1 MGRLQFSS
9 NEKKKSGIKM
19 AAKENNDLSRDKL
32 SGVSLSTI
40 STRSSGVSCRIC
52 QDSRVQESL
61 ISPCYCMGT
70 MEYVHS
76 SCLEKWLSQSARKYC
91 ELCKY
96 KFKTIMTSK
105 GFKEWL
111 CARDISRME
120 RRYMFADSSCFM
132 LLTPLG
138 FTSSWLCITGAQ
150 QYYSNDEF
158 WTGFGL
164 VMLTGFLTIIYLFW
178 IAITLRY
185 HYTTFRQWQRSH
197 TEVRLVFS
205 NKDLNEG
212 EQHVRTHRRTISLDA
227 EVFVIDCDQID
238 NQPQPINDLQ
248 SQAIT
253 PV

>member
-1 MGRLQFSS
+1 MFP
-9 NEKKKSGIKM
+9 I
-19 AAKENNDLSRDKL
+19 
-32 SGVSLSTI
+32 
-40 STRSSGVSCRIC
+40 
-52 QDSRVQESL
+52 ES
-61 ISPCYCMGT
+61 
-70 MEYVHS
+70 V
-76 SCLEKWLSQSARKYC
+76 K
-91 ELCKY
+91 
-96 KFKTIMTSK
+96 KFKTERFSPTKQKFHLYWVLLNLSIL
-105 GFKEWL
+105 FNFQWL

-212 EQHVRTHRRTISLDA
+212 EQHVCTHRRTISLDA
-227 EVFVIDCDQID
+227 EVVVIDCDQID
-238 NQPQPINDLQ
+238 NQLQPINDLQ